1 MSENIDLSYRPETY
15 WPEALDQEQL
25 LTRIK
30 GESRRNIARNIL
42 AEEGFAGL
50 NAFLAREELAE
61 DERASWGGLHPALM
75 GGEYLPGLGAGEVE
89 IARIS
94 LASVTSDQIS
104 IRVIHAGDKIRY
116 AIHDEYESE
125 YEYELAFEDS
135 RQPLTLAELIEFID
149 GSRHWD
155 EQCPGGLLFSHC
167 EYDYS
172 GCGDIEQ
179 AVGFAWIN
187 SAWYPQLSEWY
198 EKKGD
203 EWSARKEREQ
213 AEEMDADDLE
223 EQVRRDGPR
232 NLVGVES
239 GR

>member
-1 MSENIDLSYRPETY
+1 MSEKIDLSYRPDTY

-25 LTRIK
+25 LARIK
-30 GESRRNIARNIL
+30 GESRRNIAREIL

-50 NAFLAREELAE
+50 TSFLGREELSE
-61 DERASWGGLHPALM
+61 DERAGWGGLHPALM
-75 GGEYLPGLGAGEVE
+75 GGEYLPGHGVGEVE

-94 LASVTSDQIS
+94 LASITSDQIS
-104 IRVIHAGDKIRY
+104 IRASHAGDKIRY
-116 AIHDEYESE
+116 AIHDEYQS
-125 YEYELAFEDS
+125 EYELAFEDS
-135 RQPLTLAELIEFID
+135 RQPLTLGELIKFID

-179 AVGFAWIN
+179 AVGFAWIS
-187 SAWYPQLSEWY
+187 SAWYPQLSDWY

-203 EWSARKEREQ
+203 EWSAQKKREQ
-213 AEEMDADDLE
+213 AAEMEAEELE
-223 EQVRRDGPR
+223 EERWRAEQEMADA
-232 NLVGVES
+232 
-239 GR
+239 

>member
-1 MSENIDLSYRPETY
+1 MSENIDLRYRPETY

-61 DERASWGGLHPALM
+61 DERASWGGLHPAFM
-75 GGEYLPGLGAGEVE
+75 GGEYLPRLSLGEVE

-104 IRVIHAGDKIRY
+104 IRAIHAGDKIQY
-116 AIHDEYESE
+116 AIHDEYQS
-125 YEYELAFEDS
+125 EYELAFEDS

-179 AVGFAWIN
+179 AVGFAWIS
-187 SAWYPQLSEWY
+187 SAWYPQLSDWY